1 MDDAGVR
8 DYCEGWLRKGCRDAI
23 LERENGSVFAGI
35 FSNISGFPILL
46 ELQMLN

>member
-8 DYCEGWLRKGCRDAI
+8 YQKGSHGKGCRDANF
-23 LERENGSVFAGI
+23 ERENGNAFAGI